1 MLQKVN
7 SAPLVSVIIP
17 VYNVADFLDQC
28 MGSVCRQT
36 YTNLEIILVDDG
48 STDASA
54 EMCRRWAETDSRIK
68 LIRQQNM
75 GLSGARNTGL
85 EIAKGEWIAFVDS
98 DDWIEPD
105 MYEGMMKT
113 ALSYNADIVAC
124 GHIREKR
131 TKKRIL
137 LPTEKPRTVT
147 SDEALRMIVVD
158 KKLQNHVWSKIY
170 RRHLFDTVRFPV
182 RAIYEDI
189 AVSHLLFHQTNRI
202 VLLDKPYYHYRIRV
216 GGLSRVSRINYSKEL
231 HYFTQATSQIDYVV
245 EKTGWKRANYYL
257 HRRAV
262 RCVGHLLLLPK
273 SEETDKSIDQIV
285 SVMRT
290 HPFYYSERFT
300 PIIFVK
306 RLWIL
311 HHLPSY
317 RKAYRFIEHFRGN
330 PRF

>member
-1 MLQKVN
+1 MLQKAN
-7 SAPLVSVIIP
+7 FNPPISVIIP
-17 VYNVADFLDQC
+17 VYNIAEFLDKC
-28 MGSVCRQT
+28 MESVCGQT

-48 STDASA
+48 STDASV
-54 EMCRRWAETDSRIK
+54 EICRRWAELDSRIK
-68 LIRQQNM
+68 LIRQHHQ
-75 GLSGARNTGL
+75 GVSTARNTGL

-98 DDWIEPD
+98 DDWIEPNMYAD
-105 MYEGMMKT
+105 MMET
-113 ALSYNADIVAC
+113 ALSYDADIVVC

-131 TKKRIL
+131 TKKRTL
-137 LPTEKPRTVT
+137 LPSKQPRTIT
-147 SDEALRMIVVD
+147 SDEALRMLVVD
-158 KKLQNHVWSKIY
+158 RQLQNHLWSKIF
-170 RRHLFDTVRFPV
+170 RKHLFDTVRFPV
-182 RAIYEDI
+182 GAIYEDI
-189 AVSHLLFHQTNRI
+189 AVHHLLFHQANRI
-202 VLLDKPYYHYRIRV
+202 VLLAKPYYHYRTRV
-216 GGLSRVSRINYSKEL
+216 GSVSRVSRINYSKEL
-231 HYFTQATSQIDYVV
+231 QYFTQATSQIDYVV
-245 EKTGWKRANYYL
+245 EKTGWKRAYYYL
-257 HRRAV
+257 HKRAV

-317 RKAYRFIEHFRGN
+317 RKAYRFIEHFRGK